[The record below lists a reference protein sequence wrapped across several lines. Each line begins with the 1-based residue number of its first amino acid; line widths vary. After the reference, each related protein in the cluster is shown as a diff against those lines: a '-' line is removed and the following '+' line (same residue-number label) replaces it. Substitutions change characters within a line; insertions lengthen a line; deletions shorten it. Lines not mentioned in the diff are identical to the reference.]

1 MRISDWSSDVC
12 SSDLYPLTGGIVPKV
27 LRRAVQGALDRVPS
41 LPEWLDP
48 AFASRQGWANWKE
61 SLEAAHAPQ
70 GEADLDPLAPTRARH
85 AYDRSEERRAG
96 KECVSTCK
104 YPWSPY
110 PYKKKTTPT
119 NP

>member
-12 SSDLYPLTGGIVPKV
+12 SSDLYPLTGGVVPKV

-70 GEADLDPLAPTRARH
+70 DEADLDPLARPRVRL
-85 AYDRSEERRAG
+85 AYDELLDNQLALARSEEQTAEPQSLMRIA
-96 KECVSTCK
+96 
-104 YPWSPY
+104 
-110 PYKKKTTPT
+110 
-119 NP
+119 